1 MKTKVITLDNKAAG
15 EIELADEIFAAP
27 VRRDILARMV
37 NYQLAKRR
45 GGNASTKERGDIR
58 GTTAKPFRQKGT
70 GRARQGSKKVPNLR
84 GGGVAFGPHPR
95 DFSHKLT
102 KKVRSM
108 ALRCALSAKQAEGK
122 LVIIKAAAFKDAK
135 TKALVGKLA
144 KLGWRNALIVAGAE
158 VDESFARAAS
168 NIPNLDVLPV
178 QGANVYDILRRDHLV
193 LTTEAVA
200 ALEAR
205 LK

>member
-1 MKTKVITLDNKAAG
+1 MESKVITLDNKAAG
-15 EIELADEIFAAP
+15 EIELADEVFGAR

-45 GGNASTKERGDIR
+45 AGTASTKARADIR

-70 GRARQGSKKVPNLR
+70 GRARQGSKKAPNLR

-102 KKVRSM
+102 KKVRRI
-108 ALRCALSAKQAEGK
+108 ALRSALSAKQAGGK
-122 LVIIKAAAFKDAK
+122 LVIIKDAALKDAK
-135 TKALVGKLA
+135 TKNLVGKLA
-144 KLGWRNALIVAGAE
+144 KLGWRNALIVTGAQI
-158 VDESFARAAS
+158 DESFARAAA
-168 NIPNLDVLPV
+168 NIPNLDVLPC

-193 LTTEAVA
+193 LTTAAVA